1 MPRRRAPGRP
11 HFVGWEIMAG
21 PIDFYFEFASPYG
34 YLASTRIDA
43 LAERHGRSVAWHPIM
58 LGAAFK
64 HTGARPL
71 MHTPLKGDYMMR
83 DLPRFARL
91 LGVPFTPPPV
101 MPANSLAAS
110 RAVVW
115 LETDDP
121 GRAKRL
127 AQAVFAAHWGEG
139 RDIGAPEQVAEIAAG
154 LGIDR
159 RALLAAVADPA
170 IKQRLKDQTEAA
182 LERGVFGSP
191 FVFVDGE
198 PFWGADRLDQV
209 EAWLARG
216 GW

>member
-1 MPRRRAPGRP
+1 VA
-11 HFVGWEIMAG
+11 A

-34 YLASTRIDA
+34 YLASTRIDTIA
-43 LAERHGRSVAWHPIM
+43 ARHGREASWHPIM

-64 HTGARPL
+64 VTGAQPL
-71 MHTPLKGDYMMR
+71 AHIPLKGDYMMR

-91 LGVPFTPPPV
+91 LEVPFKAPPV

-110 RAVVW
+110 RACIW
-115 LETDDP
+115 LEQHDARK
-121 GRAKRL
+121 GKRL
-127 AQAVFAAHWGEG
+127 AQAVFHAHWGEG
-139 RDIGAPEQVAEIAAG
+139 HDIGRPDDVADIAEP

-159 RALLAAVADPA
+159 SELLAAVADPA
-170 IKQRLKDQTEAA
+170 VKERLRQATEAA
-182 LERGVFGSP
+182 IGRGVFGSP

-209 EAWLARG
+209 ERWLAAG